1 MAPGLLTKNLE
12 PATASQPANPFL
24 FLFLVCGKRRG
35 RVNFLHNEN
44 GKILY
49 LLGLARNRG
58 SACWPGDRL
67 SDQATVI
74 GIAFV
79 ALAVFLAR
87 RIGMSKPP
95 E

>member
-35 RVNFLHNEN
+35 RVNFLHNES

-49 LLGLARNRG
+49 LLGFTRNRG
-58 SACWPGDRL
+58 SPRWPGNWLPD
-67 SDQATVI
+67 
-74 GIAFV
+74 
-79 ALAVFLAR
+79 
-87 RIGMSKPP
+87 
-95 E
+95 

>member
-1 MAPGLLTKNLE
+1 MAFFCLNVPILE
-12 PATASQPANPFL
+12 TFAYRKDLMVLRSEEDGKTAEVASQPANPFL

-58 SACWPGDRL
+58 SPRWIGDRL
-67 SDQATVI
+67 PD
-74 GIAFV
+74 
-79 ALAVFLAR
+79 
-87 RIGMSKPP
+87 
-95 E
+95 